1 MAQDSQHVAGEFGKL
16 VEEQHAAMGEVY
28 SGGAAD
34 DAGIGNGVMRGEGS
48 VLFDAGRRTYWIYR

>member
-1 MAQDSQHVAGEFGKL
+1 
-16 VEEQHAAMGEVY
+16 MGEVY